1 MKLKMTVVSAICLF
15 CSMVLFPLFALGGIV
30 ALLILAAGA
39 ETLRILTGGDDSKH
53 VDLSA
58 ARAAATRICY
68 GRFHH
73 S

>member
-1 MKLKMTVVSAICLF
+1 MKPKMRVLSAICLL
-15 CSMVLFPLFALGGIV
+15 CAMILFPLFALGGIV

-39 ETLRILTGGDDSKH
+39 ETLRILTGDGSKH
-53 VDLSA
+53 VDLPA

-68 GRFHH
+68 GRLHH

>member
-39 ETLRILTGGDDSKH
+39 ETLRLLRGDGSRH

-58 ARAAATRICY
+58 ARAAAMRICY
-68 GRFHH
+68 SRLHH

>member
-1 MKLKMTVVSAICLF
+1 MKPKTVVSAICLL
-15 CSMVLFPLFALGGIV
+15 CSIVFFPLFALGGVV

-39 ETLRILTGGDDSKH
+39 ETVRTFTRDGSKH
-53 VDLSA
+53 VDLPA

-68 GRFHH
+68 GRLHH

>member
-1 MKLKMTVVSAICLF
+1 MKLKMSVVSAVCLL

-30 ALLILAAGA
+30 ALLFLAAGA
-39 ETLRILTGGDDSKH
+39 ETVRILTGTGSKH
-53 VDLSA
+53 VDHSA

-68 GRFHH
+68 GRLHH